1 MTVRFVHGKSVK
13 KIGVQLEK
21 EKLGKKWICPT
32 TGKKFYDLN
41 KEPVKSPYTGELLE
55 IKSTEDLEKEK
66 TEENIPDTNNKETSQ
81 ISETD
86 DVKDTDNAESDV
98 EILDDSSED
107 SIPEIED
114 DNFSDDSEDSD
125 SNIDELEEFEIDEEI
140 DDDIEN
146 DEFLEDN
153 DDNSV
158 EDVIVSVKKNNE
170 EVYGGYSA
178 AGRALASHARG
189 RRFEPA

>member
-1 MTVRFVHGKSVK
+1 M
-13 KIGVQLEK
+13 EK

-55 IKSTEDLEKEK
+55 IIKTEDLEKEK
-66 TEENIPDTNNKETSQ
+66 KEEIILETKDNETSQ
-81 ISETD
+81 ISEVD
-86 DVKDTDNAESDV
+86 EVKDSDNIESDV
-98 EILDDSSED
+98 EIHDDSAED

-114 DNFSDDSEDSD
+114 DNFTDNSEDPD

-140 DDDIEN
+140 DDDL
-146 DEFLEDN
+146 DDDQFLENN

-158 EDVIVSVKKNNE
+158 EDVIGSVKKNNE
-170 EVYGGYSA
+170 ED
-178 AGRALASHARG
+178 
-189 RRFEPA
+189 